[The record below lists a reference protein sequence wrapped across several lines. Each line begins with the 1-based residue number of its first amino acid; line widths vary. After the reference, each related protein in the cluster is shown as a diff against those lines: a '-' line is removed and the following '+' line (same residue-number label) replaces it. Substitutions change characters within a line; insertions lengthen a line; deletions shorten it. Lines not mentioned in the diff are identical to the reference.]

1 MIDSGLEMDGD
12 WELEGI
18 PGLASKK
25 GIVGHACTLGLHF
38 FCFAEL
44 NMFLITQHLVIHI
57 EVVFVFHFLLY
68 FFS

>member
-25 GIVGHACTLGLHF
+25 GIVGHALWVFISFVSQGLT
-38 FCFAEL
+38 CF
-44 NMFLITQHLVIHI
+44 
-57 EVVFVFHFLLY
+57 
-68 FFS
+68 